1 MKFLKAFNNNV
12 VLVKDSS
19 QIEWIVIGNGI
30 GFQKHYGDIVKEDH
44 IRKKF
49 VSTEIDNQISLEE
62 ILHSITFEEHQMT
75 MDIAQLAKKELDI
88 NFSSINYLTLADH
101 LHHAMLRA
109 KEENTL
115 STDQWEVSKLFPKE
129 YLFSKKV
136 IEFLKCNYDFHL
148 PDSETSFLTF
158 HFITVRNNWEVVSQ
172 TMEMTKLMSRIVEI
186 IQYDFHEKMDNTSST
201 YSRFITHLR
210 YFFLRYSTEERTE
223 YPLNKDIIKLV
234 SEKYPRAFN
243 TCKKIANYLYEEMEW
258 TLTDDELVYLTFHI
272 IRLMD
277 KGD

>member
-1 MKFLKAFNNNV
+1 MKFLKAYNNNV
-12 VLVKDSS
+12 VLVKDSA
-19 QIEWIVIGNGI
+19 QIEWVVIGNGI
-30 GFQKHYGDIVKEDH
+30 GFQKHYGDIIEENN

-49 VSTEIDNQISLEE
+49 VSTEIDKQISLEE
-62 ILHSITFEEHQMT
+62 ILHSITLEEHQMT

-88 NFSSINYLTLADH
+88 HFSSINYLTLADH
-101 LHHAMLRA
+101 LHYAILRS

-115 STDQWEVSKLFPKE
+115 SVDQWEVSKLFPKE
-129 YLFSKKV
+129 FVFSKKV
-136 IEFLKCNYDFHL
+136 IDFLKCNYDFHL
-148 PDSETSFLTF
+148 PDSEAAYLTF
-158 HFITVRNNWEVVSQ
+158 HFITVRNNWEFVSQ

-186 IQYDFHEKMDNTSST
+186 IQYDFHEKMDNTSAT

-210 YFFLRYSTEERTE
+210 YFFLRYSTEEKKE

-234 SEKYPRAFN
+234 TEKYPRAFN
-243 TCKKIANYLYEEMEW
+243 TCKKIASYLYEEMEW